1 MKALVIGLAL
11 LVLSATTPARAA
23 SADLPPE
30 LVSASATSSAEGAA
44 PVVCLLDPQCVGY
57 WSPMSRDDGANEGIL
72 LQFREPARLGS
83 IEILVEGR
91 DAGDTL
97 PFLVYLDAKTSD
109 GKPTTGRE
117 TGDRYA
123 FIQMDSKPAGDDT
136 IFTALVVND
145 QGNTSYAAKSVF
157 IKLLPTGMKTP
168 LRIRSIRL
176 FDAKAPDAPES
187 SAVPIPLRLPASVP
201 ATVSATSV
209 LEPAFAYD
217 ASHLFD
223 SQLDM
228 AWSTNGKTSR
238 GVGESVTLSFA
249 APQTVGGLM
258 LWNGYQRSDTHYKAN
273 GRVKRLRV
281 NEQEVA
287 VKDAQGAQI
296 ITLPKPITA
305 DKLAL
310 TITDIYPGGSYKDV
324 LISELRPLAPNGGI
338 ILPQVAQPVVAVPA
352 SLDFMRDTTFARLSL
367 QAVDLA
373 AGGEILDHIPFC
385 PSASLRL
392 RGNGAFVVYKEESA
406 ESDYP
411 SVIEGN
417 WEVTGPNAVRLF
429 GKKYLV
435 ETNFSVT
442 GYLPDRAGEA
452 SKTPAPKIFQSAMT
466 IRHYAD
472 LPPKER
478 KNMLRRSA
486 ERMSTWTQ
494 QEGVTPRKIVVAAG
508 IAPADKRSD
517 HEEFTGATLKEALS
531 RLDARLLELNPVC
544 VVSDVFSDILLPIAQ
559 TRGCDPGP

>member
-1 MKALVIGLAL
+1 MKAFLIGLAL
-11 LVLSATTPARAA
+11 LAVPAATPARAA

-30 LVSASATSSAEGAA
+30 LVTASATSSAEGSS
-44 PVVCLLDPQCVGY
+44 PVVCLLAPQCAGY

-72 LQFREPARLGS
+72 LQFREPVRLS
-83 IEILVEGR
+83 AVEVLVEGR

-97 PFLVYLDAKTSD
+97 PFLVYLDARTSG
-109 GKPTTGRE
+109 GKPASERE
-117 TGDRYA
+117 SGERTNM
-123 FIQMDSKPAGDDT
+123 FIQMDSKPVGGDT
-136 IFTALVVND
+136 SFTALVVND
-145 QGNTSYAAKSVF
+145 QGNASYAAKSVF
-157 IKLLPTGMKTP
+157 IKLQPTGMKTP

-176 FDAKAPDAPES
+176 FDAATPDAP
-187 SAVPIPLRLPASVP
+187 AAPIALRLPVSVP

-249 APQTVGGLM
+249 EPQTVGGLM

-281 NEQEVA
+281 NDQEVA
-287 VKDAQGAQI
+287 VRDVQGMQI
-296 ITLPKPITA
+296 ITLPKPVTA
-305 DKLAL
+305 DKLTL

-324 LISELRPLAPNGGI
+324 LISELRPFAPNGEI
-338 ILPQVAQPVVAVPA
+338 ILPQVAQPTVAVPA
-352 SLDFMRDTTFARLSL
+352 SLDFLRDTTFARLSL
-367 QAVDLA
+367 QTVDLA

-385 PSASLRL
+385 PDASLRL
-392 RGNGAFVVYKEESA
+392 RGNGAFVIYKEESA
-406 ESDYP
+406 ESDRP

-417 WEVTGPNAVRLF
+417 WEVTGPNTVRLF

-435 ETNFSVT
+435 ETDFSAT
-442 GYLPDRAGEA
+442 SYLPDPAGEA
-452 SKTPAPKIFQSAMT
+452 VKTSAPKIFQSTMT
-466 IRHYAD
+466 LRRYAD

-478 KNMLRRSA
+478 NNMLRRSA
-486 ERMSTWTQ
+486 GRVPTWTQ
-494 QEGVTPRKIVVAAG
+494 QEGETPRAIAVAAG
-508 IAPADKRSD
+508 IVPEDRLSFQEVFSGD
-517 HEEFTGATLKEALS
+517 TPEQALS